1 MTLHVSHKKIEPTAC
16 DELSQLGYLVEH
28 VVTQLLRKD
37 ILAPFLLL
45 GTNNFVG
52 IRKDEQG
59 DDAQLVSALKD
70 VANCGEMALVGR
82 IERSGKEE
90 DLISPIVAESRPS
103 GEEVWLGGMVLGARG
118 RVEEAY
124 RVSGG
129 IRTAQNVPQIGLH
142 CIWTLWNVLT
152 NKRCRI

>member
-1 MTLHVSHKKIEPTAC
+1 MQPTVY
-16 DELSQLGYLVEH
+16 DKLRQFGYLVEH
-28 VVTQLLRKD
+28 VITQLLWKD
-37 ILAPFLLL
+37 NLAPFLLL
-45 GTNNFVG
+45 GTNHFVG

-59 DDAQLVSALKD
+59 DDAQLVSALKE
-70 VANCGEMALVGR
+70 VANCCEVALVGR
-82 IERSGKEE
+82 VERSRKEK

-103 GEEVWLGGMVLGARG
+103 GEEVWLGGMVLSARG

>member
-1 MTLHVSHKKIEPTAC
+1 VTLHVSHKKME
-16 DELSQLGYLVEH
+16 
-28 VVTQLLRKD
+28 LLRKD
-37 ILAPFLLL
+37 NLAPFLLL

-70 VANCGEMALVGR
+70 VANCCEMALVGR
-82 IERSGKEE
+82 VERSGKEE
-90 DLISPIVAESRPS
+90 DLIFLIVVERRSS
-103 GEEVWLGGMVLGARG
+103 GEEVWWGGMVLRARG

-129 IRTAQNVPQIGLH
+129 IRTAQNVPQVGIH
-142 CIWTLWNVLT
+142 CIWTSWNVLI